1 MIAIII
7 LSTTLVLLTLYLH
20 QRAFRFLAGC
30 VPLVACHS
38 PSRIYLLMFGIFVV
52 HLVEILLYAGGFY
65 MASSVFNLGDLEGE
79 QAAGALGHF
88 YASAVFY
95 TSLGLGDVLPI
106 GHLRFMAGIEALN
119 GLLLIAWSASFL
131 FAATGHFRYA
141 FGNIGQDTKRQ
152 TEAVKE
158 KNE

>member
-1 MIAIII
+1 MATIMI
-7 LSTTLVLLTLYLH
+7 LSTFLVLLTLYLH
-20 QRAFRFLAGC
+20 QATFRFLAKC
-30 VPLVACHS
+30 VPSTACHS
-38 PSRIYLLMFGIFVV
+38 PSRIYLLMLGIFVV
-52 HLVEILLYAGGFY
+52 HLVEILLYACGLY
-65 MASSVFNLGDLEGE
+65 IASSIFNVGFLEGE

-106 GHLRFMAGIEALN
+106 GHLRFMAGVEALN

-141 FGNIGQDTKRQ
+141 FSDSGEDTNRQ
-152 TEAVKE
+152 MEAAKE
-158 KNE
+158 KDA